1 MQIKNFTRPVWNSGP
16 NVSRI
21 MRLAISPSVNGAP
34 ETTCPFTLTIIWK
47 YKLKEEYVSSMLPDI
62 VQIPSGSSV
71 PALPEDLS
79 SDSVTLSCESGE
91 SSNTS
96 SHAVSISVGD
106 LSIQAGSTVSDEM
119 LMNLIKAVRYA

>member
-21 MRLAISPSVNGAP
+21 MIREWCTRNNLSIHAYNY
-34 ETTCPFTLTIIWK
+34 WK
-47 YKLKEEYVSSMLPDI
+47 HILKEEYVSSMLPDI

-91 SSNTS
+91 SRNAS

-106 LSIQAGSTVSDEM
+106 LSIQASSTVSDEM
-119 LMNLIKAVRYA
+119 PMNLIKAVRYA